1 MPTTQIIGSLV
12 VIIAAGFFH
21 PGSDAGNEQVP
32 SGIKSSQD
40 IAVVVNPKNDTNEL
54 SSVELRRIL
63 LGERRFWKN
72 KAPLTVILREP
83 GSRERDE
90 VIASLK
96 MSDAE
101 FGQHWRDKVFRGEA
115 SSPPLAVPSSGMASQ
130 VVRDNAGGVTFVAG
144 RNLSPDLKVLKID
157 GKLPGEAGYPLK

>member
-1 MPTTQIIGSLV
+1 MTIKTTIGSLV
-12 VIIAAGFFH
+12 VLAGLLQI
-21 PGSDAGNEQVP
+21 GANGGNEQIP
-32 SGIKSSQD
+32 ASLKSSQD
-40 IAVVVNPKNDTNEL
+40 LAVVINPKNDTNDL
-54 SSVELRRIL
+54 SSAELRQIL

-72 KAPLTVILREP
+72 KAPLTIVLRET

-101 FGQHWRDKVFRGEA
+101 FSQHWRDRVFRGDA
-115 SSPPLAVPSSGMASQ
+115 SAVPLAVPSNGMASQ
-130 VVRDNAGGVTFVAG
+130 VVRDNPGGVTFVLV

-157 GKLPGEAGYPLK
+157 GKFPGETGYPLK